1 MTNIFSTGEL
11 NEIACSESLF
21 VFVPDGAM
29 LTSSPTSRTICEKF
43 FLPNGNTTLD
53 LIYDVTT
60 SVKCTFAMNGN
71 DTYPN
76 GNLG

>member
-1 MTNIFSTGEL
+1 MTNVFSMGEG
-11 NEIACSESLF
+11 NEIAYPESLL
-21 VFVPDGAM
+21 VFVPDRAM
-29 LTSSPTSRTICEKF
+29 LTSSPSSRTICEKF
-43 FLPNGNTTLD
+43 FLPNRNTTLD
-53 LIYDVTT
+53 LIYDVAT